1 MESFS
6 VLEWRKEKQWYELN
20 PSPSKKKKQEKKT
33 YQRKTGQAYHNVTMQ
48 RYNIRNIFKC
58 QNMGYF
64 FSLEG
69 TWLSIFSV

>member
-1 MESFS
+1 MSWNEERRSS
-6 VLEWRKEKQWYELN
+6 GMNLTPPLQ
-20 PSPSKKKKQEKKT
+20 KKKQEKKT

-58 QNMGYF
+58 QNMSYF

-69 TWLSIFSV
+69 T